1 MTDAH
6 SMKQDVPPDR
16 SRRRI
21 AGALGTL
28 LVAPSLILSRNTLA
42 SNTPT
47 RTLRFDHT
55 HTGEKLAIA
64 YTSGDRYLPSAL
76 LAINR
81 FLRDFR
87 TGEVHAIDP
96 KLLDQLHQLA
106 TVTGS
111 SAPFQVISGYRST
124 ATNTVLRSHSTGVA
138 SQSLHLNGRAI
149 DIRLADVGIA
159 DLRDAAVS
167 LRAGGVGFYSDSKF
181 VHVDTGRVRRWQG

>member
-1 MTDAH
+1 MTQF
-6 SMKQDVPPDR
+6 SSTTIQDSPDR
-16 SRRRI
+16 SRRRF
-21 AGALGTL
+21 AGGLGVL
-28 LVAPSLILSRNTLA
+28 LAAPALILSRHAPA
-42 SNTPT
+42 SIAPP

-64 YTSGDRYLPSAL
+64 YTAADRYLPAAL
-76 LAINR
+76 REISR

-111 SAPFQVISGYRST
+111 SAPFEVISGYRSS

-138 SQSLHLNGRAI
+138 SQSLHLEGRAI
-149 DIRLADVGIA
+149 DIRLPNVGIA
-159 DLRDAAVS
+159 DLRDAAIS

-181 VHVDTGRVRRWQG
+181 VHVDTGRVRRW